1 MKKLLLVLLTVFS
14 FNAIHA
20 EITWEL
26 SSDGTLIISGTDMPN
41 YSETNPVPWKN
52 RVVKNVVIEDGV
64 TNIGDQAFRSCMS
77 VTSVSIPKSVTSI
90 GMMAFNWC
98 GMTMIEIP
106 SSVTEIKE
114 GAFSCCTNLTSIT
127 IPKSVTSIGELA
139 FDCCHSLS
147 SIVVEEEN
155 TKYDSRNNCNAI
167 IETNSN
173 ILIQGC
179 KNTVIP
185 NNVTSIGNYA
195 FDGYS
200 DIKSIDIPKSVTS
213 IGKKAFENTGLTSLT
228 LPKSVTSLGED
239 AFLGCNYLNSI
250 VVEEGNTIY
259 DSRNKCNAIIE
270 TKSNTLILGCKNT
283 VIPDDVTCIGNSAF
297 YGSSDLTAITIPNSV
312 TSIEDKAFSDCS
324 SLTSITIPKSVT
336 NIGDCVFC
344 GCGNLASIIVEEGNT
359 KYDSR
364 NNCNAIIETNTNT
377 LIQGCKNTVIPN
389 NVTSIGNDAFYCCS
403 GITSIDI
410 PNSVTSIGDRAFY
423 VCDKLTSVVIPNS
436 VTSIGEEAF
445 YYCNAF
451 ESIVLPE
458 SVKSVGK
465 KAFRTCNNLTNLT
478 ISNSEMSIADD
489 AFEECWML
497 LNVTILSK
505 NPPAFTNVTFP
516 SYTTFHVPAGSKAAY
531 ETAEF
536 WKNFNI
542 VEDVTTGI
550 DSVAAPAIIS
560 EDKIFSISGQRLD
573 KAAKGVNI
581 IKGKKVLVK

>member
-20 EITWEL
+20 EIAWEL
-26 SSDGTLIISGTDMPN
+26 SSDGTLTISGTDMPN
-41 YSETNPVPWKN
+41 YSETNPVPWQSS
-52 RVVKNVVIEDGV
+52 NVREIVIEDGV

-77 VTSVSIPKSVTSI
+77 VTSVTIPKSVTSI

-147 SIVVEEEN
+147 SIVVEDGN
-155 TKYDSRNNCNAI
+155 TKYDSRNSCNAI
-167 IETNSN
+167 IETNS
-173 ILIQGC
+173 
-179 KNTVIP
+179 
-185 NNVTSIGNYA
+185 
-195 FDGYS
+195 
-200 DIKSIDIPKSVTS
+200 
-213 IGKKAFENTGLTSLT
+213 
-228 LPKSVTSLGED
+228 
-239 AFLGCNYLNSI
+239 
-250 VVEEGNTIY
+250 
-259 DSRNKCNAIIE
+259 
-270 TKSNTLILGCKNT
+270 
-283 VIPDDVTCIGNSAF
+283 
-297 YGSSDLTAITIPNSV
+297 
-312 TSIEDKAFSDCS
+312 
-324 SLTSITIPKSVT
+324 
-336 NIGDCVFC
+336 
-344 GCGNLASIIVEEGNT
+344 
-359 KYDSR
+359 
-364 NNCNAIIETNTNT
+364 NT

-403 GITSIDI
+403 DITSIDI

-458 SVKSVGK
+458 SVKRVGK

-550 DSVAAPAIIS
+550 DSVAAPAMIS
-560 EDKIFSISGQRLD
+560 DDKIFSISGQRLD

-581 IKGKKVLVK
+581 INGKKVLVK